1 MSNPEVVLAPT
12 SLVDQP
18 GFELSVHKPPK
29 ALTREA
35 QHIFPNTDL
44 DNILVIPTLQK
55 SKYDLVNWGGEID
68 VEKDMLLEEFFKV
81 AKPLCTKL
89 REEGYWADYI
99 DPCSGLPMLTEGCNK
114 VFSEVDCMEVVL
126 GYKSMNCGCCKVL
139 LHPRWGS
146 FVYPATIMTTAPTE
160 ALLNLVNPLCK

>member
-1 MSNPEVVLAPT
+1 MKNFLKLQSHCVR
-12 SLVDQP
+12 SLGKKVTT
-18 GFELSVHKPPK
+18 HK
-29 ALTREA
+29 
-35 QHIFPNTDL
+35 F
-44 DNILVIPTLQK
+44 ILRHNLLKLFLHVPIQIP
-55 SKYDLVNWGGEID
+55 V
-68 VEKDMLLEEFFKV
+68 
-81 AKPLCTKL
+81 
-89 REEGYWADYI
+89 GYWADYI